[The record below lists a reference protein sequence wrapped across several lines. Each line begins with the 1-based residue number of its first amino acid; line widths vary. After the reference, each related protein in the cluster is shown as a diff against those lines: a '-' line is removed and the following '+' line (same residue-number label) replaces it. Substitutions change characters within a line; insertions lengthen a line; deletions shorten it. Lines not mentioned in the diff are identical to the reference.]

1 MEITRGGRPA
11 YVVNVEVYLHRGD
24 RWLMIKRSDQE
35 AHAPGTLSAPG
46 GKAEPDGPDPV
57 VGILEQTAVREAL
70 EEVGVDL
77 AGADL
82 SYVESCYFAAD
93 DGDPVI
99 NIVFAGALPP
109 GAEPHAASADEVAA
123 VRLMTVPEILAEPDC
138 PPWTRRALTKAD
150 SLRKDGSSPVR

>member
-1 MEITRGGRPA
+1 MEITNGGRPA
-11 YVVNVEVYLHRGD
+11 YVVNVEVYLHSGD
-24 RWLMIKRSDQE
+24 RWLMIKRSDLE
-35 AHAPGTLSAPG
+35 AHAPGVLSAPG
-46 GKAEPDGPDPV
+46 GKAEPDGADPI

-99 NIVFAGALPP
+99 NIVFSGELPP

-123 VRLMTVPEILAEPDC
+123 VRLMTVQQILADADC
-138 PPWTRRALTKAD
+138 PPWTRRALGKAER
-150 SLRKDGSSPVR
+150 LRKDRPSPVR

>member
-11 YVVNVEVYLHRGD
+11 YVVNVEIYLHQDD
-24 RWLMIKRSDQE
+24 RWLMIKRGESE
-35 AHAPGTLSAPG
+35 AHAPGVLSAPG
-46 GKAEPDGPDPV
+46 GKAEDAGPDPI

-70 EEVGVDL
+70 EEVGIDL
-77 AGADL
+77 AGVTL

-109 GAEPHAASADEVAA
+109 GPKPFAASADEVAA
-123 VRLMTVPEILAEPDC
+123 VRMMTVPEILADPDC

-150 SLRKDGSSPVR
+150 GLRKDGASPVR